1 MKNSNVILGIGSGIG
16 KELFKHFLSRYEYT
30 IGISSKKLI
39 SKEMQTRLSV
49 KLTQFIKI
57 YTN

>member
-16 KELFKHFLSRYEYT
+16 KELFKHFLNRNEYT